1 MVFAAVERYGISY
14 SEAAQTLFGGE
25 GSYGNG
31 AAMRV
36 APAALYYHDATDIY
50 EQVRLSAAVTH
61 AHPIGVDGAAVLAW
75 AIAQAVKLDPGAPF
89 PREELAQGLVWFA
102 RTEEMRAKMR
112 LVEALLAQGV
122 SPREAALRLR
132 QSVAADE
139 SVPFSIYAFLRHPE
153 SFEACLYCA
162 VLHSADRDTVGA
174 MACAISGAY
183 LGIEGIPQDW
193 QDKVEHGLLLA
204 ELGRGLWERK
214 QRARGEVEMT

>member
-1 MVFAAVERYGISY
+1 VFAAAEYHGISY
-14 SEAAQTLFGGE
+14 SEAAQGLFDGE

-36 APAALYYHDATDIY
+36 APVGLYYHDATDIY
-50 EQVRLSAAVTH
+50 EQVRRSAAVTH

-75 AIAQAVKLDPGAPF
+75 AIAQAAQLDPGAPF
-89 PREELAQGLVWFA
+89 AREELARGLVWFA

-112 LVEALLAQGV
+112 LVEALLVQDA
-122 SPREAALRLR
+122 SPRETALRLG
-132 QSVAADE
+132 QSVAAHE
-139 SVPFSIYAFLRHPE
+139 SVPFGIYAFLRHAK
-153 SFEACLYCA
+153 SFESCLNCA

-193 QDKVEHGLLLA
+193 QDKIEHGLLLA
-204 ELGRGLWERK
+204 ELGRGLWKRK
-214 QRARGEVEMT
+214 QRAQGEVETA